1 MIIVDGEEDLAPII
15 LHLALP
21 LDAYVI
27 YGQPNEGVVICI
39 SDEKVKLRCQSRI
52 ETFISN

>member
-1 MIIVDGEEDLAPII
+1 MIKVDGEEDLAPVI

-27 YGQPNEGVVICI
+27 YGQPNEGVVICV

-52 ETFISN
+52 ETFIYN